1 MMKKSNLIFL
11 LKQVAQARI
20 DRANVKDEEKQR
32 SRDLE
37 IRLPNHM
44 IDFIKENA
52 ESKTAYLIAK
62 ELDLDVNQVRRAGKK
77 LNVKFKPVILPNK
90 EKKEKLS
97 KILKMLERNSMSEVA
112 QLMDMKQSTIRH
124 WLSKAGISLRD
135 FKRVAQ

>member
-20 DRANVKDEEKQR
+20 DRANAKDEEKQR

-90 EKKEKLS
+90 EKK
-97 KILKMLERNSMSEVA
+97 RNY
-112 QLMDMKQSTIRH
+112 
-124 WLSKAGISLRD
+124 LR
-135 FKRVAQ
+135 FSRC